1 MQLEGIVANIQ
12 HFTIHDGPGI
22 RTEVFL
28 KGCPLR
34 CRWCSNPESLNAF
47 PEIGVFPSRCIG
59 IDKCGYCLS
68 ACPVCDQGVF
78 LKADDR
84 IVGID
89 RKICT
94 TCLKCAEACPANA
107 LTVWGKR
114 LSVDNVMKEVLLDL
128 DFYEKS
134 GGGVTV
140 SGGEALLQSKFTT
153 AILKQC
159 RNHGIHT
166 CVETALHCDSD
177 ILDQVYPFA
186 DMVITDLKHMDSEKH
201 REYTGVGNKRIHGN
215 IVKTIEMG
223 KPLIIRIPVVPG
235 HNDDEKNIR
244 ATAGFIAKLLPGR
257 VLQVQLLPYRQLGIE
272 KYASLGREYHMPADL
287 QPDRLEWE
295 KKIVSLVSIMETY
308 GIPAVA
314 GANTKITRPCL

>member
-107 LTVWGKR
+107 LTVWG
-114 LSVDNVMKEVLLDL
+114 ETT
-128 DFYEKS
+128 F
-134 GGGVTV
+134 GG
-140 SGGEALLQSKFTT
+140 
-153 AILKQC
+153 
-159 RNHGIHT
+159 
-166 CVETALHCDSD
+166 
-177 ILDQVYPFA
+177 
-186 DMVITDLKHMDSEKH
+186 
-201 REYTGVGNKRIHGN
+201 
-215 IVKTIEMG
+215 
-223 KPLIIRIPVVPG
+223 
-235 HNDDEKNIR
+235 
-244 ATAGFIAKLLPGR
+244 
-257 VLQVQLLPYRQLGIE
+257 
-272 KYASLGREYHMPADL
+272 
-287 QPDRLEWE
+287 
-295 KKIVSLVSIMETY
+295 
-308 GIPAVA
+308 
-314 GANTKITRPCL
+314 